1 MEIIIKDIE
10 HIREAAREFIAA
22 FHDILSNDEAVK
34 CFAFYAPMG
43 AGKTTFIKAICEELG
58 CEDVITS
65 PTFAIVNEYEVPNS
79 QLSARPKGA
88 LSQSEA
94 TERIF
99 NFQLI
104 YHFDLYRIKKTEE
117 LYDIGADDY
126 FYSGNLCFI
135 EWPEMAE
142 SALPDETIKI
152 TITPQPDG
160 SRIVSV

>member
-22 FHDILSNDEAVK
+22 FHDILFNEGTVK

-79 QLSARPKGA
+79 QLS
-88 LSQSEA
+88 
-94 TERIF
+94 IF
-99 NFQLI
+99 NSQLI

>member
-1 MEIIIKDIE
+1 MNIIIKDIE
-10 HIREAAREFIAA
+10 HIREAAREFIEY
-22 FHDILSNDEAVK
+22 FHDCFADKNAVK

-58 CEDVITS
+58 SEDVITS
-65 PTFAIVNEYEVPNS
+65 PTFAIVNEYTLNS
-79 QLSARPKGA
+79 QLST
-88 LSQSEA
+88 L
-94 TERIF
+94 

-104 YHFDLYRIKKTEE
+104 YHFDLYRIKKQEE

-126 FYSGNLCFI
+126 FYSGSPCFI

-152 TITPQPDG
+152 TITPQNDG
-160 SRIVSV
+160 CRIVSVME